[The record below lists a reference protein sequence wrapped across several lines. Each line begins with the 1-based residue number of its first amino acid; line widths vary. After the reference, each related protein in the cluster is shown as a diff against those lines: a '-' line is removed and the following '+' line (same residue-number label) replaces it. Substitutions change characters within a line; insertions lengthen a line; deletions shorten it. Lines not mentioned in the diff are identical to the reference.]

1 MTTKRT
7 VSSLLLTRALIL
19 RGSPIRTRI
28 LLFLFDARKITPGF
42 LGCPP
47 GMLLS
52 SFGNPVSC
60 LARFGNIDGSLLPC
74 CCRAGRVRPQNS
86 TRGLT
91 YENPLFPS
99 FTYHIS
105 LSLNSVLFVNR
116 AIMGITMKDENHLI
130 KEFISMFCQ
139 MVIFKPEDKKG
150 TKKHQWA
157 IMMAFNGRVDKA
169 KKEYFRQLDSVYDDP
184 RLTFEEKYSIR
195 GKMRRR

>member
-1 MTTKRT
+1 
-7 VSSLLLTRALIL
+7 
-19 RGSPIRTRI
+19 
-28 LLFLFDARKITPGF
+28 
-42 LGCPP
+42 
-47 GMLLS
+47 
-52 SFGNPVSC
+52 
-60 LARFGNIDGSLLPC
+60 
-74 CCRAGRVRPQNS
+74 
-86 TRGLT
+86 
-91 YENPLFPS
+91 
-99 FTYHIS
+99 
-105 LSLNSVLFVNR
+105 
-116 AIMGITMKDENHLI
+116 MKDENHLI